1 MELDGSF
8 WGPAE
13 GTLSKKIVFL
23 HGMGGVGK
31 LWRPI
36 AALLEDHYRIFAPDQ
51 RGHGR
56 SRVFSGSG
64 SLDLPSYTPLDY
76 GQDLVDT
83 LEISRFHP
91 TWVVGHSMGVR
102 SACAFAQLRPEWV
115 RGLVLIDLGFDG
127 PAGGGLGDALARFL
141 QKLPSTFA
149 TRAEARSFMALECPD
164 PAIAQYLMAV
174 SELDPLSG
182 AVRFPFDHSAL
193 IETIHAAR
201 DSSVRS
207 QVRALGMR
215 RKPILVLRG
224 ANSLVWSH
232 EEYEREKS
240 LFSDSPS
247 VRFLEIESAGHGLP
261 FERRAEFVKVLRE
274 FIEAGK

>member
-13 GTLSKKIVFL
+13 GIPGERIVFL
-23 HGMGGVGK
+23 HGMGGTGK

-36 AALLEDHYRIFAPDQ
+36 AAHLEDHYRIFAPDQ

-56 SRVFSGSG
+56 SRVPQGSG
-64 SLDLPSYTPLDY
+64 NPDLPSYSPLDY
-76 GQDLVDT
+76 GQDLVDS
-83 LEISRFHP
+83 LEISQFHP

-102 SACAFAQLRPEWV
+102 SACAFAHLRPDWAC
-115 RGLVLIDLGFDG
+115 GLVLVDLGFEG
-127 PAGGGLGDALARFL
+127 PAGGGLGDALAGFL

-149 TRAEARSFMALECPD
+149 SRAEARAFMALECPD

-182 AVRFPFDHSAL
+182 EVSYPFDHSAL
-193 IETIHAAR
+193 IKTIHAAR

-207 QVRALGMR
+207 QVRALGARSM
-215 RKPILVLRG
+215 PILVLRG

-232 EEYEREKS
+232 EEYEQEKS
-240 LFSDSPS
+240 FFTDLPS
-247 VRFLEIESAGHGLP
+247 VRFLEIEGAGHGLP
-261 FERRAEFVKVLRE
+261 FERRVEFVRVLRE
-274 FIEAGK
+274 FVEAGG